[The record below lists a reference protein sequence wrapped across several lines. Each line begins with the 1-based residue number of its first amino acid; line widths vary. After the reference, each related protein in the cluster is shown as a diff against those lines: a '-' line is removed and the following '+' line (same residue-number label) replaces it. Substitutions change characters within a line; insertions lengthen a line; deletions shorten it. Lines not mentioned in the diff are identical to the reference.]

1 MSSSFSNGEPTQG
14 AVVRL
19 LNADGTPGQEL
30 GRTDAEGRLSL
41 DLSSVGNGTCDDDI
55 THWSNMINKRTDA
68 PLYEKSKTIA
78 EVAQKA
84 GSVWQCENFMHEA
97 IRMIKKPYPT
107 E

>member
-1 MSSSFSNGEPTQG
+1 MTAAIGINMSIMRSLII
-14 AVVRL
+14 AL
-19 LNADGTPGQEL
+19 L
-30 GRTDAEGRLSL
+30 LSICTYAWAGH
-41 DLSSVGNGTCDDDI
+41 SQNNGTCDDDI
-55 THWSNMINKRTDA
+55 THWANMINKRTDA